1 MASDKGIT
9 MADIFNFLFGFCII
23 CVSGI
28 IIRKSIEAWYRHSNP
43 EGYERM
49 MENRERSRQAFLP
62 YLIVGGLCM
71 VFLPPFG
78 SVLGPVIWLF
88 GSIAGSLAKK

>member
-1 MASDKGIT
+1 MQELFA
-9 MADIFNFLFGFCII
+9 FLFGI
-23 CVSGI
+23 CVIAAVGGLL
-28 IIRKSIEAWYRHSNP
+28 RKLGEAAYRHTNP
-43 EGYERM
+43 AGYVHM
-49 MENRERSRQAFLP
+49 MENRERSRQAFLS

-78 SVLGPVIWLF
+78 FILGPVIWLF